1 MIVDVVFIS
10 IGLNYVT
17 TVVLKV
23 GNSIIKLI
31 CSFLALH
38 HNFFGLSIRLGYR
51 LRDNMYYF
59 SSEVFSFPLN
69 CLGRHVCVF
78 GRTGSGK
85 STTAK
90 VLLFELL
97 RNGVSVLVFDRVG
110 EFNVFDG
117 ARVLVPGE
125 GFRVAPLAFEG
136 DDVVSG
142 VEGIVSLFN
151 NFFFTTYFCPLSPLQ
166 SRVLRDV
173 LEGYYYRF
181 SEVMRV
187 SRLVEEIRVVQSR
200 YSRVKGWVE
209 GCEAL
214 VSRLYPFSKGVL
226 AKVFDSSEDSL
237 DRVLFD
243 GLTIV
248 DLSVLPTDEA
258 KNFLT
263 NIVCD
268 RVYRLGKRLEPSS
281 GLKLVI
287 LVDEAHNV
295 APFIPNY
302 IGVLEKIAIELRK
315 YGISLVTV
323 STRPTLVSKNIIANS
338 NLIISHSLT
347 SNEDIRLVLNYM
359 VNELEQES
367 FMHVL
372 RTLNVGEALVQANL
386 PEYGCRA
393 IKVKVG
399 LPEHEHLINVKPKHV
414 QKEEGD
420 EKVDDKLWKICEHMP
435 AYVKRI
441 LYTVACSEENLTV
454 KSLPISKR
462 KLKEIAYTY
471 NVIEVKGDKIILT
484 EYGSMIAKRLLAI
497 K

>member
-1 MIVDVVFIS
+1 MSV
-10 IGLNYVT
+10 
-17 TVVLKV
+17 
-23 GNSIIKLI
+23 
-31 CSFLALH
+31 
-38 HNFFGLSIRLGYR
+38 RLGFR
-51 LRDNMYYF
+51 LRDNVPYF
-59 SSEVFSFPLN
+59 SSDVFCFPLD
-69 CLGRHVCVF
+69 CFGRHACVF

-90 VLLFELL
+90 IVLYELL

-110 EFNVFDG
+110 EFNVFDCG
-117 ARVLVPGE
+117 RVLVPGE

-142 VEGIVSLFN
+142 VESIVSLFN

-166 SRVLRDV
+166 ARVLRDV

-181 SEVMRV
+181 SEIMKV
-187 SRLVEEIRVVQSR
+187 SRLVEEIKVVQSR

-268 RVYRLGKRLEPSS
+268 RVYRLGKRLEPSNR
-281 GLKLVI
+281 LKLVI
-287 LVDEAHNV
+287 VVDEAHNV
-295 APFIPNY
+295 APYIPNY

-315 YGISLVTV
+315 YGISLITV

-367 FMHVL
+367 FIPVL

-399 LPEHEHLINVKPKHV
+399 LPEHEHVISARPRYI
-414 QKEEGD
+414 QKEEG
-420 EKVDDKLWKICEHMP
+420 EKVYDELSKVCDQIP

-441 LYTVACSEENLTV
+441 LYTIACSGENLTV

-471 NVIEVKGDKIILT
+471 NIIEVRGDKIILT
-484 EYGSMIAKRLLAI
+484 EYGSKIARRLLAI

>member
-1 MIVDVVFIS
+1 MSV
-10 IGLNYVT
+10 
-17 TVVLKV
+17 
-23 GNSIIKLI
+23 
-31 CSFLALH
+31 
-38 HNFFGLSIRLGYR
+38 RLGLR
-51 LRDNMYYF
+51 LRDNIYSF
-59 SSEVFSFPLN
+59 SSEVFSFPLE
-69 CLGRHVCVF
+69 CLSRHVCVF

-97 RNGVSVLVFDRVG
+97 RNGVSALVFDRVG

-117 ARVLVPGE
+117 GRVLVPGQN
-125 GFRVAPLAFEG
+125 FRVAPLAFDG
-136 DDVVSG
+136 DDVAYG

-214 VSRLYPFSKGVL
+214 VSRLYPFSRGVL

-237 DRVLFD
+237 DDVLFH
-243 GLTIV
+243 GLTVV

-263 NIVCD
+263 NVVCD
-268 RVYRLGKRLEPSS
+268 RVYRLGKRLEPSNK
-281 GLKLVI
+281 LKLVI
-287 LVDEAHNV
+287 LIDEAHNV
-295 APFIPNY
+295 APSLPNY

-315 YGISLVTV
+315 YGVSLVTV

-367 FMHVL
+367 FIHVL
-372 RTLNVGEALVQANL
+372 RTLDVGEALVQANL

-399 LPEHEHLINVKPKHV
+399 LPEHEHLISAKPKHAS
-414 QKEEGD
+414 KEDRGE
-420 EKVDDKLWKICEHMP
+420 VDDELKKVCEQIP

-441 LYTVACSEENLTV
+441 LYTIACTGENLTV
-454 KSLPISKR
+454 KSLPISRR
-462 KLKEIAYTY
+462 KLKEIAYAY

-484 EYGSMIAKRLLAI
+484 EYGSKIAKRLLAI